1 MRTRSYPSIRC
12 LLPWFVALALTGCGD
27 ATPAHRGASATEV
40 LRTLD
45 SIERLLDAGKTAE
58 ALRAAEALQRS
69 VPEDALAA
77 EMLGRARMAAHC
89 EPGPTADAYA
99 IAADL
104 RADSPGLQSAAG
116 ITAAAAGRLD
126 EALRRQRRAGELEP
140 GNPQHALQCANLLRA
155 LGQQQE
161 ALACARRAAEL
172 APLDPSVQLSLSQSL
187 AATGDLPNAR
197 AAAVRALEASPRD
210 AMLRTTVA
218 NALVAQ
224 GDPAQAI
231 AVIQIESDQ
240 PNASRATLECL
251 ANAQAAAGL
260 HTLAA
265 ATWQR
270 LASAP
275 MASWQPCLK
284 AAECLLRADQRDQ
297 AMDWLSRAR
306 ERGAPTSATR
316 TLDDALRAKRP
327 VDATDTSA
335 K

>member
-1 MRTRSYPSIRC
+1 MRC
-12 LLPWFVALALTGCGD
+12 LLPWIVALVLGGCGD
-27 ATPAHRGASATEV
+27 GTPAHQPASATEV
-40 LRTLD
+40 LRALD

-69 VPEDALAA
+69 VPDDALAA
-77 EMLGRARMAAHC
+77 EMLGRARMAARC
-89 EPGPTADAYA
+89 EPGLTADAYA
-99 IAADL
+99 TAADL
-104 RADSPGLQSAAG
+104 RMDSPGLQSAAG

-126 EALRRQRRAGELEP
+126 QALRRQRRAAELEP

-161 ALACARRAAEL
+161 ALAFAQRAAVL

-187 AATGDLPNAR
+187 AANGDLPQAR
-197 AAAVRALEASPRD
+197 AAALRALEASPRD
-210 AMLRTTVA
+210 PTLRTAVA

-224 GDPAQAI
+224 GDAAQAV
-231 AVIQIESDQ
+231 AVMQAEAD
-240 PNASRATLECL
+240 RATASAASLECM

-260 HTLAA
+260 QLLAA
-265 ATWQR
+265 GTWQR

-284 AAECLLRADQRDQ
+284 AAECLLRAGQQDQ

-306 ERGAPTSATR
+306 ERGAPTAATR
-316 TLDDALRAKRP
+316 ALEDALNTPQRGETMPA
-327 VDATDTSA
+327 SA

>member
-1 MRTRSYPSIRC
+1 MRTRSYPSTRC
-12 LLPWFVALALTGCGD
+12 LLPWIAALALAGCGD
-27 ATPAHRGASATEV
+27 TTPAHRPASATEV
-40 LRTLD
+40 LRALD

-77 EMLGRARMAAHC
+77 EMLGRARMAARC

-99 IAADL
+99 VAADL
-104 RADSPGLQSAAG
+104 RMDSPGLQSAAG

-126 EALRRQRRAGELEP
+126 EALRRQRRASELEP

-161 ALACARRAAEL
+161 ALTCAQRAAVL

-187 AATGDLPNAR
+187 AATGELPHAR
-197 AAAVRALEASPRD
+197 AAALRALEASPRD
-210 AMLRTTVA
+210 ALLRTAVA

-224 GDPAQAI
+224 GDAAQAV
-231 AVIQIESDQ
+231 AVIQPEADR
-240 PNASRATLECL
+240 PTASTATLECL
-251 ANAQAAAGL
+251 ANAQTAAGL

-284 AAECLLRADQRDQ
+284 AAECLHRANQSDQ

-306 ERGAPTSATR
+306 ERGAPASATR
-316 TLDDALRAKRP
+316 TLDDALT
-327 VDATDTSA
+327 ATRTGDLPNKSA